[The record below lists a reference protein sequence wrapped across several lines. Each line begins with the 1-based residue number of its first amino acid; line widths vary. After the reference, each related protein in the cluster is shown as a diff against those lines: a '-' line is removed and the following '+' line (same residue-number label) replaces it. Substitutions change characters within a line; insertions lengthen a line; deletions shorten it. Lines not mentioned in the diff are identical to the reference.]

1 MENFYVVYFSNALD
15 NNFGFGSVFE
25 QLYTH
30 LDRPTARSIV
40 RHLRKEAR
48 RKGTDGFMNY
58 WYENDWEE

>member
-15 NNFGFGSVFE
+15 SNFGFGSVFG

-48 RKGTDGFMNY
+48 RKGTDGFMDY
-58 WYENDWEE
+58 WYENDWED